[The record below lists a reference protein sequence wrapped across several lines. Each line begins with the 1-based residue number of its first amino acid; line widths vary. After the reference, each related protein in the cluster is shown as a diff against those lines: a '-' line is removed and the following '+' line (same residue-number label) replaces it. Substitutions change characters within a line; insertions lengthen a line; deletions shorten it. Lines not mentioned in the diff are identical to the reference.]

1 MYNGTSSQIAR
12 TSHKEM
18 VEIGLKVN
26 KEIPVEGIIWYP
38 QTFIISNR
46 FLYFL
51 LTLLIHVIPALIIDE
66 ILKIMGR
73 QPM

>member
-1 MYNGTSSQIAR
+1 M
-12 TSHKEM
+12 
-18 VEIGLKVN
+18 GLKIN

-38 QTFIISNR
+38 QTFITSNR
-46 FLYFL
+46 FLHFV

-66 ILKIMGR
+66 VLKIMGR

>member
-1 MYNGTSSQIAR
+1 MI
-12 TSHKEM
+12 EM
-18 VEIGLKVN
+18 GLKIN

-38 QTFIISNR
+38 QTFITSNR
-46 FLYFL
+46 FLHFV

-66 ILKIMGR
+66 VLKIMGR